1 MKTINDISCK
11 GKKVLVRVDFN
22 VPVNEQFEITDTT
35 RIEAAKPTIM
45 KIVRD
50 GGSAILL
57 SHFGRP
63 KGKDDKYSFSH
74 LVKQIGQVLG
84 LPTHFSPDC
93 IGDVAENTAKN
104 LPVGEV
110 LLLENVRFYPEEEK
124 GDEAFAAKLA
134 KLGDIY
140 VNDAFGTAHRAHA
153 STTILAKF
161 FPHDKYFGYL
171 LAKEIESIDKVM
183 KSGEKPVTAIL

>member
-93 IGDVAENTAKN
+93 IGDVAENTAKK
-104 LPVGEV
+104 PTCRGGTPTGKCT
-110 LLLENVRFYPEEEK
+110 LL
-124 GDEAFAAKLA
+124 
-134 KLGDIY
+134 
-140 VNDAFGTAHRAHA
+140 
-153 STTILAKF
+153 S
-161 FPHDKYFGYL
+161 
-171 LAKEIESIDKVM
+171 
-183 KSGEKPVTAIL
+183 

>member
-35 RIEAAKPTIM
+35 RIEAAKPTIL
-45 KIVRD
+45 KIVKD

-84 LPTHFSPDC
+84 VPTHFAPDC
-93 IGDVAENTAKN
+93 IGEVAENTAKN
-104 LPVGEV
+104 LPAGEV
-110 LLLENVRFYPEEEK
+110 LLLENASILKKKK
-124 GDEAFAAKLA
+124 GMRL
-134 KLGDIY
+134 
-140 VNDAFGTAHRAHA
+140 
-153 STTILAKF
+153 
-161 FPHDKYFGYL
+161 L
-171 LAKEIESIDKVM
+171 LASSLSSGISMSMMPLVPHTVPMPLRLSWPNSSPRISISVTSLLKRSKVL
-183 KSGEKPVTAIL
+183 TR